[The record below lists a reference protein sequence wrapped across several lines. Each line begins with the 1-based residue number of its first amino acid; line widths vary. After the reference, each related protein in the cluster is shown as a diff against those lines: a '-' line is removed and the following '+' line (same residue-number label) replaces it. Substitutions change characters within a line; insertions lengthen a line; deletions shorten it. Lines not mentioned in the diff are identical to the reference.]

1 MSCTHESWTDT
12 SPIAPAAVRPRR
24 PNPLARLW
32 ALVLTWERRAR
43 ERRELATTDPRLLRD
58 MGIPEDAARREA
70 RKPFWQ
76 A

>member
-1 MSCTHESWTDT
+1 MSCTHETWTDT
-12 SPIAPAAVRPRR
+12 ASIAPCAVTPRR
-24 PNPLARLW
+24 RHPLARLW

-43 ERRELATTDPRLLRD
+43 ERQELATIEPRLLRD